1 MCITFLAAQSRPTEQ
16 QMRQQMA
23 PPHDAFDLRAA
34 SGPTAADGRSKSVS
48 NLQQPDPA
56 RAYPPHSGADTLPRG
71 AQRHPGAAHLS
82 QPDLRRD
89 PTGPPGDYENY
100 PRNNMAPQQQPDYVN
115 QRDLRAQGS
124 QSMHNLRGKNEQ
136 PMMQG
141 APRNDMRPTGPQGLP
156 PGQAGAYHSLQR
168 ALDPQSTL
176 RGQKLN
182 PRASQEVR
190 MGAPASPQQPP
201 NMPQQFAPPHSQ
213 HGYPAPGF
221 PGMQGA
227 PRPMQ
232 APPNATYQNFPVS
245 SSAQNRFALP
255 HQMGDPRM
263 RANSSPDFP
272 PPPDINPP
280 LPEVPPP
287 DDARNDSLP
296 PPPPSDHTLP
306 RNATAFNQYDSH
318 APGSAGL
325 AYGQQNYQNLPPV
338 SRHADMMYS
347 QAPSHSGPQGGG
359 TLNRNQSQ
367 SAGTLPRA
375 PGAPSG
381 QPIRPPAPATQAGK
395 RPPPIA
401 AKPKLNLAEI
411 RKGFTQSPWEREEKE
426 REVRRREEEKR
437 LMRDHE
443 ISELERREHL
453 SHEEQERLRRC
464 AMCTLD
470 NSNIY
475 GVVLTVDVIQC
486 LCSPGCSW
494 IASLTSASPR
504 STRGPETTTTMTRS
518 RRAHASRCCVT
529 CRKTWSGSACR
540 RMKTGN
546 AASLRAR
553 RQKSEN
559 DKRGTS
565 QLSIVSACH
574 ISRSGLHARIVCSG
588 SNADC
593 SRSRTSG
600 KRRRC
605 DNRSCSNSARWSARR
620 LLANR
625 GCVNTTRNTLPYI
638 QYM

>member
-1 MCITFLAAQSRPTEQ
+1 
-16 QMRQQMA
+16 MRQQMA

-221 PGMQGA
+221 PGMQSA

-263 RANSSPDFP
+263 RANTSPDFP

-464 AMCTLD
+464 TMCTLD
-470 NSNIY
+470 NSNIS
-475 GVVLTVDVIQC
+475 GVTLTVHVLQC
-486 LCSPGCSW
+486 FCSARLQLDREFDKRVTEVDARPGNDDDDDE
-494 IASLTSASPR
+494 ITPSARVKMLRHMQEDLERKRVQEDEDRKR
-504 STRGPETTTTMTRS
+504 SELARQAAEERERQERYESTVHRVCLS
-518 RRAHASRCCVT
+518 YQSV
-529 CRKTWSGSACR
+529 WSACAHR
-540 RMKTGN
+540 VFRE
-546 AASLRAR
+546 
-553 RQKSEN
+553 Q
-559 DKRGTS
+559 
-565 QLSIVSACH
+565 
-574 ISRSGLHARIVCSG
+574 
-588 SNADC
+588 
-593 SRSRTSG
+593 
-600 KRRRC
+600 
-605 DNRSCSNSARWSARR
+605 RR
-620 LLANR
+620 LQQIEDERQAEKMRQQKLQQQREMERQEAAR
-625 GCVNTTRNTLPYI
+625 KQRVR
-638 QYM
+638 